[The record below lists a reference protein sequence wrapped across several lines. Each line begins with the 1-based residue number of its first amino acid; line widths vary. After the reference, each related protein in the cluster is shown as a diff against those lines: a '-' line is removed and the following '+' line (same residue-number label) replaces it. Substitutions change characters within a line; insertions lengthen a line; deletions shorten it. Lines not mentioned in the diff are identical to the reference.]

1 MIVRSTVALALASI
15 AAPLAAQPVCELPI
29 TAYLSDADGS
39 PLSGETDVE
48 LRFYIDDAPAAL
60 PVECRRAESAA
71 IEDGWLRVMIDTCAD
86 PAPSE
91 CGTSPLTEVIAAA
104 ASGDGLWVGVVVG
117 EAAELT
123 PRFAVGA
130 VPFAVRSADSA
141 RLGGDGPEA
150 FERAGTAE
158 GLLADHAADADAHH
172 PADSSGIH
180 IHPDAVTVGETV
192 VTDGT
197 VDLGP
202 DADDEITAEI
212 ARTLTGGGNADT
224 LHGHAGDSH
233 AGGVCYTAF
242 GQATCGE
249 GFTAQYTGIAV
260 YSALISPSYN
270 TGGPSSTI
278 CLSDAGV
285 GTTGGGLPW
294 WTSVSLVAVQND
306 DTFVNTSDDGPVT
319 CAVCCR

>member
-1 MIVRSTVALALASI
+1 MIHRTLTALALLAVP
-15 AAPLAAQPVCELPI
+15 ATVAAQPLCELPI

-39 PLSGETDVE
+39 PLSGASDIE
-48 LRFYIDDAPAAL
+48 LRFYTDGAPAAL
-60 PVECRRAESAA
+60 PVECRRVVGAS
-71 IEDGWLRVMIDTCAD
+71 IEDGWLRVMVDTCAD
-86 PAPSE
+86 PSGAE
-91 CGTSPLTEVIAAA
+91 CGTSPLTEVIASA

-123 PRFAVGA
+123 PRFSVGA

-141 RLGGDGPEA
+141 QLGGSGPEA
-150 FERAGTAE
+150 FEAAGTAE

-172 PADSSGIH
+172 AADSSGIH
-180 IHPDAVTVGETV
+180 IHPESVTVGDTV
-192 VTDGT
+192 VSDGS

-202 DADDEITAEI
+202 DVDDEITAEI
-212 ARTLTGGGNADT
+212 ARTLTGGGNADS
-224 LHGHAGDSH
+224 LHEHTGEGH

-242 GQATCGE
+242 GQDTCGE
-249 GFTAQYTGIAV
+249 GFTAQYSGIAV

-270 TGGPSSTI
+270 TGGPSSTV
-278 CLSDAGV
+278 CMSSTGL
-285 GTTGGGLPW
+285 GTTGSGLPW

-306 DTFVNTSDDGPVT
+306 DTFVNTADDGPMT